1 MRNHGQCEGKLLY
14 NSFSIIQLQT
24 FCTEH
29 LIYTDLCFDY
39 CIWRSF
45 DEHLGIMDIF
55 RTDTENNCFT
65 YIAAIFKSFCFSS
78 RDNQFMLANFS
89 DKVATFFGDNS
100 VKEVHLRR
108 SHESC
113 NE

>member
-1 MRNHGQCEGKLLY
+1 
-14 NSFSIIQLQT
+14 
-24 FCTEH
+24 
-29 LIYTDLCFDY
+29 
-39 CIWRSF
+39 
-45 DEHLGIMDIF
+45 MDIF

-78 RDNQFMLANFS
+78 WDNQFMLANFS

>member
-45 DEHLGIMDIF
+45 DEHLLIVHVF
-55 RTDTENNCFT
+55 RTDSENNCLSF
-65 YIAAIFKSFCFSS
+65 ISAIDQLLSFC
-78 RDNQFMLANFS
+78 RWKLDL
-89 DKVATFFGDNS
+89 
-100 VKEVHLRR
+100 
-108 SHESC
+108 
-113 NE
+113 